1 MPDIAPDTASA
12 AAPATGGA
20 VPYEL
25 TTAGRLADLE
35 RRRAESLAAGS
46 ARAVA
51 KQHAR
56 GKMTARE
63 RLDLLLDPGSLVEV
77 DDFVRHRVTGG
88 GLDEHRPLGDGV
100 VTGIGTVDGRKVA
113 VFAQDFTVLGG
124 SLGEAHGK
132 KIMKIMDLAAELGCP
147 LVGLNDSS
155 GARIQE
161 GVDSLAFYGEVGFR
175 NIQLSGVIPQISVV
189 MGPCAGGAVYTPAI
203 TDFVVMVNE
212 TSHMFITGPEII
224 AAVTGESVTLDE
236 LGGGY
241 HNAASSGN
249 VHYLAHNEKDALDWV
264 RTLLGFL
271 PANNLEEPPQ
281 YDDEPTDPELTD
293 ADHELD
299 RIIPDSGQVA
309 YDMEDVVRHV
319 LDGREFVE
327 VQALFGRSL
336 LCGFGRVEGRT
347 VGVLANQPRVNAGT
361 LDIDA
366 SEKGARFVRFCDAFN
381 VPVLTFVDVPGY
393 MPGVEQERLGIIRR
407 GAKLPFAYAEATVP
421 KITVVTRKAYGGGYA
436 VMGSKHLGADLNLAW
451 PTAEIAVMGGNGAV
465 ALLFRAQLEQARA
478 EGREAEVRR
487 ELVNQYNAT
496 YANPYLAA
504 ARGYV
509 DAVIAPRETRH
520 RVGQALRLLAT
531 KRRTGL
537 PKKHGNI
544 PL

>member
-1 MPDIAPDTASA
+1 
-12 AAPATGGA
+12 
-20 VPYEL
+20 
-25 TTAGRLADLE
+25 
-35 RRRAESLAAGS
+35 
-46 ARAVA
+46 
-51 KQHAR
+51 
-56 GKMTARE
+56 
-63 RLDLLLDPGSLVEV
+63 
-77 DDFVRHRVTGG
+77 
-88 GLDEHRPLGDGV
+88 
-100 VTGIGTVDGRKVA
+100 
-113 VFAQDFTVLGG
+113 
-124 SLGEAHGK
+124 
-132 KIMKIMDLAAELGCP
+132 
-147 LVGLNDSS
+147 
-155 GARIQE
+155 
-161 GVDSLAFYGEVGFR
+161 
-175 NIQLSGVIPQISVV
+175 
-189 MGPCAGGAVYTPAI
+189 
-203 TDFVVMVNE
+203 
-212 TSHMFITGPEII
+212 MFITGPEII
-224 AAVTGESVTLDE
+224 AAVTGEHVTLDE

-249 VHYLAHNEKDALDWV
+249 VHYLANNEKDALDWV

-281 YDDEPTDPELTD
+281 YDDEPADPELTD

-327 VQALFGRSL
+327 VQALFGGSL

-381 VPVLTFVDVPGY
+381 VPILTFVDVPGY

-407 GAKLPFAYAEATVP
+407 GAKLPYAYAEATVP

-531 KRRTGL
+531 KRRTGP